1 MRTRVLRV
9 VLLLSIAGA
18 LCPGGALH
26 AQPAKRLITVAD
38 MNAIRDVSDV
48 DISPDGAWVVYGVS
62 FVYSKHDR
70 YDSDVYMTSWDGAR
84 TLRLTSSPAKEHS
97 PRFSPD
103 GKYVAF
109 LSKRAS
115 KPKEDQVWLLPRDG
129 GEAWRLTD
137 LKGGVSDYVFSPD
150 GKRLVVVAEDPDPD
164 ELEDEDKPCAD
175 DAKPAHGSKPDAK
188 PGAAPEA
195 PGGAALVGEDDEDDE
210 PTPKPIVINRYKFKE
225 DETGW
230 LRNLRSHLYLVDIEK
245 KRIDT
250 LTGGTFDELLPSFSP
265 DGNRIVFVS
274 KRQGDPD
281 RNDNWDLYL
290 MDARPGA
297 EAKRLTVNDIADNEP
312 DWDGSRPAFSPDGK
326 WIAYLQGGPQK
337 NIYYSG
343 YHLALIGPDGSNPHL
358 VQPKMDRNMT
368 KPVWSQGGATLTF
381 LLEDDGQVSLSRIAA
396 AGSGLTSLGGDGKV
410 YSSFAVAK
418 DGRMAAVVST
428 PDAPAE
434 VYAIEAGGARPLSKQ
449 NDALLATL
457 RLGKTET
464 ISYKS
469 KDGTEIHGFMVKPP
483 DYKEGTLYPTIL
495 RIHGG
500 PVSQHQAEWDL
511 DWQAFAASGYVVVAS
526 NPRGSSGRGE
536 PFSLAIYADW
546 GNKDGEDVRGAVDF
560 LIARKIADPERLGV
574 GGWSY
579 GGILTN
585 YVIVQDQRFKAATSG
600 AGMSNI
606 LAGYGTD
613 QYVVEY
619 DNELGPPWK
628 ATDTYIKLS
637 SPFLHADRITTPT
650 LFLCGDTDWNV
661 PLINTEQMYQALRSL
676 GRDTEMVVYPGESHG
691 LSVPSYEVDRL
702 QRYLDWYGKYLK
714 KK

>member
-1 MRTRVLRV
+1 VL
-9 VLLLSIAGA
+9 SATGA
-18 LCPGGALH
+18 LSAAGLF

-38 MNAIRDVSDV
+38 LNALHEVSDV
-48 DISPDGAWVVYGVS
+48 DISPDGAWVAYGVTS
-62 FVYSKHDR
+62 VDTKHDR
-70 YDSDVYMTSWDGAR
+70 YDSDIYMTSWDGAR

-97 PRFSPD
+97 PKFSPD

-109 LSKRAS
+109 LSKRSS
-115 KPKEDQVWLLPRDG
+115 KPKVDEVWLLPRDG

-137 LKGGVSDYVFSPD
+137 LKGGVTDFEFSPD

-164 ELEDEDKPCAD
+164 DVEDAEKPCAE
-175 DAKPAHGSKPDAK
+175 PSKPGTTATV
-188 PGAAPEA
+188 ET
-195 PGGAALVGEDDEDDE
+195 PGGAALVGEDDEDEDE
-210 PTPKPIVINRYKFKE
+210 TPKPIVINRYQFKE

-230 LRNLRSHLYLVDIEK
+230 LRNLRSHLYLVDVATK
-245 KRIDT
+245 KTDT
-250 LTGGTFDELLPSFSP
+250 LTGGRFDEELPAWSP
-265 DGNRIVFVS
+265 DSQRLVFVS
-274 KRQGDPD
+274 KRQDDPD

-290 MDARPGA
+290 IEARSGA
-297 EAKRLTVNDIADNEP
+297 EAKRLTVNDIGDNDP
-312 DWDGSRPAFSPDGK
+312 SWDNSRPAFSPDGK
-326 WIAYLQGGPQK
+326 WIAYLQGGVQK

-343 YHLALIGPDGSNPHL
+343 YHLALIAPDGSNPHV
-358 VQPKMDRNMT
+358 VQSKIDRNMT
-368 KPVWSQGGATLTF
+368 KPAWTQGGATLVF

-396 AGSGLTSLGGDGKV
+396 AGSGLTTLGGEGRV
-410 YSSFAVAK
+410 YSDFAVAK
-418 DGRMAAVVST
+418 DGRMAAIMSS

-434 VYAIEAGGARPLSKQ
+434 VYAMEAAGPRPLSKQ
-449 NDALLATL
+449 NDALLASL

-469 KDGTEIHGFMVKPP
+469 KDGTEIHGFLVKPP
-483 DYKEGTLYPTIL
+483 DYKEGKAYPTIL

-500 PVSQHQAEWDL
+500 PVSQHQAEFDI
-511 DWQAFAASGYVVVAS
+511 DWQVFAANGYVVVAS

-546 GNKDGEDVRGAVDF
+546 GNKDGEDVRGAVDH
-560 LIARKIADPERLGV
+560 LLARKIADPQRLGV

-600 AGMSNI
+600 AGISNM

-613 QYVVEY
+613 QYVREY
-619 DNELGPPWK
+619 EYELGPPWK
-628 ATDTYIKLS
+628 NPDLWVRLS

-661 PLINTEQMYQALRSL
+661 PLQNTEQMYQALRSL
-676 GRDTEMVVYPGESHG
+676 GRDTEMIVYPGESHG
-691 LSVPSYEVDRL
+691 LSVPSYETDRL
-702 QRYLDWYGKYLK
+702 QRYLDWYAKYLK
-714 KK
+714 K